1 MSELK
6 SRIVPVIE
14 IQDISVVFDG
24 FKALSDVNTKIM
36 PNKVHFF
43 IGPNGAGKT
52 TLLDIICGK
61 TRPATGKVIYHGGR
75 DIGLRAYTSK
85 DLTKM
90 KEADIVNDGIGR
102 KFQAPSVFTS
112 LTVWENMEISLK
124 GQKNVLSSL
133 LFKASPEDKSR
144 ISMILDFINLSEK
157 KDEKA
162 SGLSH
167 GQKQWLEIGMLLVQ
181 EPAVLLLD
189 EPVAGMGKAET
200 EKTGDIIKKIAQQ
213 YAVVVVE
220 HDMEFVRKVADTVT
234 VMHEGKI
241 LVEGSADA
249 VLADEKVKAVYLGR
263 GKFHKS
269 GIAQTEKTGA

>member
-1 MSELK
+1 MSGTNSK
-6 SRIVPVIE
+6 IMPVIE
-14 IQDISVVFDG
+14 IRDISVEFDG
-24 FKALSDVNTKIM
+24 FKALSEVSTKIM
-36 PNKVHFF
+36 PNRVHFF

-61 TRPATGKVIYHGGR
+61 TRPSKGKVIYHGGI
-75 DIGLRAYTSK
+75 DVGLRHFTNM

-90 KEADIVNDGIGR
+90 RESDIVNEGIGR

-124 GQKNVLSSL
+124 GQKNVISSL
-133 LFKASPEDKSR
+133 LFKISGPQKER
-144 ISMILDFINLSEK
+144 IEMILDFIGLKEK
-157 KDEKA
+157 KDDKA
-162 SGLSH
+162 SSLSH

-181 EPAVLLLD
+181 EPAVVLLD

-200 EKTGDIIKKIAQQ
+200 EKTGEIIKKIASQ

-220 HDMEFVRKVADTVT
+220 HDMEFVKAVADTVT

-241 LVEGSADA
+241 LTEGSAGK

-269 GIAQTEKTGA
+269 GVSDSEEAS

>member
-1 MSELK
+1 MGIEQVK
-6 SRIVPVIE
+6 AKITPVIE
-14 IQDISVVFDG
+14 ISDISVTFDG
-24 FKALSDVNTKIM
+24 FKALSDVTTKIM

-61 TRPATGKVIYHGGR
+61 TRPSAGKIIYHGGI
-75 DIGLRAYTSK
+75 DVGLRKYTNM

-90 KEADIVNDGIGR
+90 RESDIVNEGIGR

-112 LTVWENMEISLK
+112 LSVWENMEISLK
-124 GQKNVLSSL
+124 GQKNVISSL
-133 LFKASPEDKSR
+133 FFKISEKQKAR
-144 ISMILDFINLSEK
+144 IETILEFIALSEK
-157 KDEKA
+157 KKELA
-162 SGLSH
+162 SSLSH

-200 EKTGDIIKKIAQQ
+200 EKTGDIIRKIAKQ

-220 HDMEFVRKVADTVT
+220 HDMEFVRSVADTVT

-241 LVEGSADA
+241 LVEGTADS

-269 GIAQTEKTGA
+269 GEVNHA

>member
-1 MSELK
+1 MNK
-6 SRIVPVIE
+6 NITPVIE

-24 FKALSDVNTKIM
+24 FKALSEVTTNIM

-61 TRPATGKVIYHGGR
+61 TKPSNGKIVYHGGR
-75 DIGLRAYTSK
+75 DVGLRKYTNM

-90 KEADIVNDGIGR
+90 SEADIVNEGIGR

-112 LTVWENMEISLK
+112 LTVLENMEISLK
-124 GQKNVLSSL
+124 GQKNVISSL
-133 LFKASPEDKSR
+133 LFKIAENQKKR
-144 ISMILDFINLSEK
+144 IEMILDFIGLLGK
-157 KDEKA
+157 KEEKA
-162 SGLSH
+162 ASLSH

-181 EPAVLLLD
+181 EPSVLLLD
-189 EPVAGMGKAET
+189 EPVAGMGKPET
-200 EKTGDIIKKIAQQ
+200 EKTGEIIKKIAKQ

-241 LVEGSADA
+241 LAEGNADS
-249 VLADEKVKAVYLGR
+249 VLSDEKVKVVYLGR

-269 GIAQTEKTGA
+269 GGAEKEKAGA

>member
-1 MSELK
+1 MGIEQVK
-6 SRIVPVIE
+6 AKITPVIE
-14 IQDISVVFDG
+14 ISDISVTFDG
-24 FKALSDVNTKIM
+24 FKALSDVTTKIM

-61 TRPATGKVIYHGGR
+61 TRPSAGKIIYHGGI
-75 DIGLRAYTSK
+75 DVGLRKYTNM

-90 KEADIVNDGIGR
+90 READIVNEGIGR

-112 LTVWENMEISLK
+112 LSVWENMEISLK
-124 GQKNVLSSL
+124 GQKNVISSL
-133 LFKASPEDKSR
+133 FFKISETQKAR
-144 ISMILDFINLSEK
+144 IETILEFIALSEK
-157 KDEKA
+157 KDELA
-162 SGLSH
+162 SSLSH

-200 EKTGDIIKKIAQQ
+200 EKTGDIIRKIAKQ

-220 HDMEFVRKVADTVT
+220 HDMVFVRSVADTVT

-241 LVEGSADA
+241 LVEGTADS
-249 VLADEKVKAVYLGR
+249 VLSDEKVKAVYLGR

-269 GIAQTEKTGA
+269 GEVNHA